1 MKVDEVI
8 KTAVSR
14 AGVIRVQNAL
24 NPLLW
29 ALSISTPIC
38 WIAAY
43 MFRDDA
49 VLKYSFSTLGALP
62 IVGSIVAYFLF
73 FCLDRD
79 RLQSEEFI
87 LKQREL
93 SIIERKGRP
102 PIAIDMN
109 ETEDIPLVD
118 IELQQKASKGERS

>member
-1 MKVDEVI
+1 MKVDEVL
-8 KTAVSR
+8 KSAVSR
-14 AGVIRVQNAL
+14 AGIIRVQNAL

-29 ALSISTPIC
+29 VLSISTPIC

-43 MFRDDA
+43 MFRDDP
-49 VLKYSFSTLGALP
+49 VLKYSFSVLGALP
-62 IVGSIVAYFLF
+62 IVGSIVAYFLCF
-73 FCLDRD
+73 WLDRD

-102 PIAIDMN
+102 PMPLDLN
-109 ETEDIPLVD
+109 ETEDIPMIDV
-118 IELQQKASKGERS
+118 EANEKTSKGEWP

>member
-1 MKVDEVI
+1 MKVDEVV
-8 KTAVSR
+8 KSAASR

-29 ALSISTPIC
+29 VLAISTPIC

-43 MFRDDA
+43 MFRGDP
-49 VLKYSFSTLGALP
+49 VLKYSFSVLGALP
-62 IVGSIVAYFLF
+62 VVGSIVAYFLY

-93 SIIERKGRP
+93 SIIERKGMP
-102 PIAIDMN
+102 PIPLDMN
-109 ETEDIPLVD
+109 ETEDVPMIDV
-118 IELQQKASKGERS
+118 EANEKTSKGD